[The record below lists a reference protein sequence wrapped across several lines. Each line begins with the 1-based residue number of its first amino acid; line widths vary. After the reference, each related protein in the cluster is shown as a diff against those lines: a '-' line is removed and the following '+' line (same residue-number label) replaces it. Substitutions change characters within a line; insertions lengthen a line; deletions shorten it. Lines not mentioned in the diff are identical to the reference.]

1 MSSAWDILGVEKGA
15 SEEDIRK
22 AFRMRARKLHPDK
35 GGSASEFRELYEAY
49 NTLRDTKYIGED
61 SEDDEWL
68 GWLGRWAKRFLG
80 TDERILRVK
89 IPYKL
94 LEDREQ
100 SITMEYD
107 GIPVKIDLGKTETI
121 TFGGVRIKLVPNA
134 YILTEETDISGK
146 NRNEKG
152 GGEEDS
158 EMTEEGC
165 PINED
170 PWYKDSE
177 WLFMVPEN
185 TMKFKIKGG
194 EWSTTPG
201 NYNNCGVVWLRKG
214 F

>member
-1 MSSAWDILGVEKGA
+1 MPDAWDILGVEKGA

-22 AFRMRARKLHPDK
+22 AFRVRARKLHPDK

-49 NTLRDTKYIGED
+49 NTLRDTNYIGED
-61 SEDDEWL
+61 SDDDEWL

-121 TFGGVRIKLVPNA
+121 TFGGVRIKLIPNA
-134 YILTEETDISGK
+134 YISSENNIE
-146 NRNEKG
+146 
-152 GGEEDS
+152 GEEG
-158 EMTEEGC
+158 EEEGS
-165 PINED
+165 PIKED

-177 WLFMVPEN
+177 WLFMVPAN
-185 TMKFKIKGG
+185 TKKFKIKGG
-194 EWSTTPG
+194 EWSLTPG
-201 NYNNCGVVWLRKG
+201 NYNDCGVVWLRKD

>member
-1 MSSAWDILGVEKGA
+1 MSNAWDILGVEKGA

-49 NTLRDTKYIGED
+49 NTLRDKKYIGEN

-80 TDERILRVK
+80 TDDRILRVK

-107 GIPVKIDLGKTETI
+107 GIPVKIDLTKTETV
-121 TFGGVRIKLVPNA
+121 TFGGVRIKLIPNA
-134 YILTEETDISGK
+134 YIFTEETDVSGG
-146 NRNEKG
+146 NID
-152 GGEEDS
+152 ED
-158 EMTEEGC
+158 EEG
-165 PINED
+165 IAIKED

-177 WLFMVPEN
+177 WLFMVPAN
-185 TMKFKIKGG
+185 TKKFKIKGG
-194 EWSTTPG
+194 EWSSRPG
-201 NYNNCGVVWLRKG
+201 NYNDCGVVWIRKE